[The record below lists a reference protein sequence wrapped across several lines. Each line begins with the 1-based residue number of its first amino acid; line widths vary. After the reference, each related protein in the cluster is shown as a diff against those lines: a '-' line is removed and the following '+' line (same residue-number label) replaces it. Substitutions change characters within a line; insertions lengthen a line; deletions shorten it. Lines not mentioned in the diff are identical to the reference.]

1 MPPPPLRP
9 PHGYAKGISKRTN
22 AIQQRMLSRAAAE
35 RAALLVDPGPLATV
49 LAIQLF
55 QLALRGNF
63 NTRAFRE
70 MNQRYK
76 KR

>member
-1 MPPPPLRP
+1 MPDRKKPA
-9 PHGYAKGISKRTN
+9 HGFAKGISKGAN
-22 AIQQRMLSRAAAE
+22 AAQRRLLSRAAAE
-35 RAALLVDPGPLATV
+35 RAAMLVDPGPLATV

-63 NTRAFRE
+63 NPRVFRE